1 MAAGGRRKSG
11 LLFIL
16 IAIVLISV
24 LGVAAFLLRGQLL
37 GGGGGS
43 TAQDLATPTPQ
54 QNLVEIVILAQPVP
68 RGTVLTE
75 GVLARVSYPQAQMVE
90 GLFFTDINLVI
101 GQRTRYDLDQ
111 GTPLTPSLLTDKPT
125 GSYAAVRIP
134 RGQVAVSIPIN
145 RLTSVSYA
153 LQSGDHVNIIAS
165 LMLVDV
171 DTQFQSRLPNLA
183 ASIIAP
189 GPGGPESGGTTATI
203 SVVSGGPG
211 SVQGR
216 AELDTTLN
224 QAVYVLPSEEQRGRI
239 VSQTLVQDAT
249 VLWVGE
255 FPEDGKIEEGPKP
268 TPTPAP
274 EGQQAAPEAPAP
286 RPDIITLIV
295 SPQDAVTLNYLS
307 LAGGKLSLAMRS
319 YGDDQRIDTQ
329 AATLQFILDQYRI
342 PNPVKLPVGLE
353 PRTDEMLWP

>member
-1 MAAGGRRKSG
+1 
-11 LLFIL
+11 
-16 IAIVLISV
+16 
-24 LGVAAFLLRGQLL
+24 
-37 GGGGGS
+37 
-43 TAQDLATPTPQ
+43 
-54 QNLVEIVILAQPVP
+54 
-68 RGTVLTE
+68 
-75 GVLARVSYPQAQMVE
+75 
-90 GLFFTDINLVI
+90 
-101 GQRTRYDLDQ
+101 
-111 GTPLTPSLLTDKPT
+111 
-125 GSYAAVRIP
+125 
-134 RGQVAVSIPIN
+134 
-145 RLTSVSYA
+145 
-153 LQSGDHVNIIAS
+153 
-165 LMLVDV
+165 MLVDV

-189 GPGGPESGGTTATI
+189 GPGSAETGGTTATI

-268 TPTPAP
+268 THTPAP

-295 SPQDAVTLNYLS
+295 SPQDAVTLNYLI

-353 PRTDEMLWP
+353 PRMDEMLWP